1 MKRVLALLALFTL
14 ALAQS
19 ELQFL
24 GQLETEF
31 RLRYA
36 DLSQSEPATRF
47 RLRLETGADYADLS
61 VELRADARGVRLGEA
76 YAQAYLGPVDLMLG
90 RILLT
95 TGRTDLYSP
104 LDAFNPRDYSYPLAP
119 PEEQKVPVEGAWLVY
134 YPTDAR
140 ASVELYYAPRFVP
153 STPPEGIW
161 ARPNPLPPGVVKV
174 ETARPGPLLENGVFG
189 VRGLYSFDVL
199 EGLDVNALLLY
210 TYTPFPGLKAL
221 LDASDP
227 SRPCPDPSTGPCI
240 AVLGYDRLTLVGGD
254 LTFGFSLPEIEGGFI
269 ARIEAALGLTGDLEG
284 QNPLV
289 QDSYFEGVLE
299 LEHPFPDGPTVL
311 LLYHGRYA
319 KAPGWTHHL
328 ALSAYYEANESLTL
342 EGAWVQNLSDGSGVL
357 LPRVRYRLAEGL
369 EARASLSFLYG
380 KGTSEFGVWRDNG
393 ELSLGLRYVF

>member
-1 MKRVLALLALFTL
+1 VKRLLALLLL
-14 ALAQS
+14 LGLGLAQS

-24 GQLETEF
+24 GELETAF

-36 DLSQSEPATRF
+36 DLSLAEPATRF
-47 RLRLETGADYADLS
+47 RLRLETGADYADLAA
-61 VELRADARGVRLGEA
+61 ELLADAGGVRLGEA
-76 YAQAYLGPVDLMLG
+76 YARAYLGPVDLTLG

-104 LDAFNPRDYSYPLAP
+104 LDAFNPKDLSYPLTP
-119 PEEQKVPVEGAWLVY
+119 PERQKLPVEGAWLIY
-134 YPTDAR
+134 YPEDAR

-153 STPPEGIW
+153 STPPEGVW
-161 ARPNPLPPGVVKV
+161 ARPNPLPPGVVRV

-199 EGLDVNALLLY
+199 EGLDLNLLLLR

-227 SRPCPDPSTGPCI
+227 SRPCPDPNTGPCV
-240 AVLGYDRLTLVGGD
+240 AVLGYDRLTLLGGD
-254 LTFGFSLPEIEGGFI
+254 LTFGFSLPEVEGGFI
-269 ARIEAALGLTGDLEG
+269 ARLEAALGLTKDLTG

-299 LEHPFPDGPTVL
+299 LEHPFPEGPTLL

-319 KAPGWTHHL
+319 KTPGWTHHL
-328 ALSAYYEANESLTL
+328 ALSAYYEADEALTL
-342 EGAWVQNLSDGSGVL
+342 EGAWVQNLTDGSGLL
-357 LPRVRYRLAEGL
+357 LPRARYRLAEGL
-369 EARASLSFLYG
+369 WAQASLSLLYG
-380 KGTSEFGVWRDNG
+380 KGASEFGAWRNNG
-393 ELSLGLRYVF
+393 ELSLGLRYRF